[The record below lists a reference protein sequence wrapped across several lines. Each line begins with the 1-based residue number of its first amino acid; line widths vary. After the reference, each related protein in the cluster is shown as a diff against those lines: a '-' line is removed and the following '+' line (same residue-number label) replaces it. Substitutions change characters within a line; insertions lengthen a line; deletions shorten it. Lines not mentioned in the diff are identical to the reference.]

1 MRPSFATPNPDEM
14 FQSFRGMIP
23 VVDASSYV
31 HPLACVIGHVTIGP
45 GCYIGAGAV
54 LRGDWGRIVL
64 EAGCN
69 VQENCTLHLF
79 PQGEVYLEEGA
90 HIGHGAIIH
99 GARVG
104 RQCLVGMN
112 AVVMDDVELGAE
124 SIVGAL
130 SFVPAGSV
138 WAPRSLL
145 VGNPALRKG
154 EVTDAQIAHKIE
166 GTRLYQQLP
175 EHMHASGQTCS
186 PHTSVPDD
194 RPSAFPSYETWQARK
209 RGKGGRQ
216 EGDSG
221 AG

>member
-1 MRPSFATPNPDEM
+1 MI
-14 FQSFRGMIP
+14 QSFRGMIP
-23 VVDASSYV
+23 VVDPSSYV

-54 LRGDWGRIVL
+54 LRGDWGRIEL

-79 PQGEVYLEEGA
+79 PNGVVYLEEGA

-104 RQCLVGMN
+104 RQSLVGMN
-112 AVVMDDVELGAE
+112 AVLMDDVVLGAE
-124 SIVGAL
+124 CIVGAL
-130 SFVPAGSV
+130 CFVPAGSV

-145 VGNPALRKG
+145 VGNPAQRKG

-166 GTRLYQQLP
+166 GTRLYQELP
-175 EHMHASGQTCS
+175 AHMHASGQTCS
-186 PHTSVPDD
+186 PHAAAPAD
-194 RPSAFPSYETWQARK
+194 RPAVFPSYETCRARK
-209 RGKGGRQ
+209 Q
-216 EGDSG
+216 EIPGQSNGDVV
-221 AG
+221 ADR

>member
-1 MRPSFATPNPDEM
+1 M
-14 FQSFRGMIP
+14 FQSFRGMVP
-23 VVDASSYV
+23 VVHASSYV

-45 GCYIGAGAV
+45 KCYIGAGAV

-79 PQGEVYLEEGA
+79 PNGEVYLEEGA

-99 GARVG
+99 GARIG

-112 AVVMDDVELGAE
+112 SVIMDDVVLGAE

-130 SFVPAGSV
+130 SFVPAGST

-145 VGNPALRKG
+145 VGNPAQRRG
-154 EVTDAQIAHKIE
+154 EVTDAQIEHKIE
-166 GTRLYQQLP
+166 GTRLYQELP
-175 EHMHASGQTCS
+175 AHMHASGQTCS
-186 PHTSVPDD
+186 PDSTIPED
-194 RPSAFPSYETWQARK
+194 RIAVFPSYATWQARK
-209 RGKGGRQ
+209 RQKTGEPNDDQ
-216 EGDSG
+216 SAES
-221 AG
+221 